1 MHKLTNFYFKIWI
14 FHEYS
19 KSAKPQ
25 QVQSRCE
32 LRFPKKPL
40 FSPFL
45 ILLPLEALDLGG
57 APLRYSEV
65 QGPFLSAKLLFVRI
79 AAANV
84 KLPGYFQRVLSTIF
98 KVMQIIELVDTYVKT
113 SQKAS
118 SER

>member
-1 MHKLTNFYFKIWI
+1 M
-14 FHEYS
+14 
-19 KSAKPQ
+19 
-25 QVQSRCE
+25 QSRCE

-45 ILLPLEALDLGG
+45 ILLPLEALDLSG
-57 APLRYSEV
+57 APLHYSEV

-118 SER
+118 SERLSIQKALEKVSGTI

>member
-1 MHKLTNFYFKIWI
+1 MWT
-14 FHEYS
+14 EVS
-19 KSAKPQ
+19 KKAP
-25 QVQSRCE
+25 
-32 LRFPKKPL
+32 F
-40 FSPFL
+40 FSL
-45 ILLPLEALDLGG
+45 LKLLPLEALDLGG

>member
-1 MHKLTNFYFKIWI
+1 MQSRI
-14 FHEYS
+14 FHKREFFIDIQ
-19 KSAKPQ
+19 KSAEPQ
-25 QVQSRCE
+25 QVQSSCV
-32 LRFPKKPL
+32 LRFPKKALL
-40 FSPFL
+40 FSLFDTATWRHW
-45 ILLPLEALDLGG
+45 IYVGG
-57 APLRYSEV
+57 APLRYSEA

>member
-1 MHKLTNFYFKIWI
+1 M
-14 FHEYS
+14 
-19 KSAKPQ
+19 
-25 QVQSRCE
+25 QSRCE

-65 QGPFLSAKLLFVRI
+65 QGPFLSAKLSFVRI
-79 AAANV
+79 AAVNV

-98 KVMQIIELVDTYVKT
+98 KVMQIIEIVDTHVKT
-113 SQKAS
+113 SQKAN

>member
-1 MHKLTNFYFKIWI
+1 MNRGFL
-14 FHEYS
+14 
-19 KSAKPQ
+19 KS
-25 QVQSRCE
+25 
-32 LRFPKKPL
+32 PL
-40 FSPFL
+40 L
-45 ILLPLEALDLGG
+45 ILLPPEALDLGG

-84 KLPGYFQRVLSTIF
+84 KIPGCFQRVLSTIF

>member
-1 MHKLTNFYFKIWI
+1 MNWGFLK
-14 FHEYS
+14 
-19 KSAKPQ
+19 
-25 QVQSRCE
+25 
-32 LRFPKKPL
+32 
-40 FSPFL
+40 SPFIL
-45 ILLPLEALDLGG
+45 PLLPLEALDLGG

-84 KLPGYFQRVLSTIF
+84 KLPGYFQRVLSKIF

>member
-1 MHKLTNFYFKIWI
+1 M
-14 FHEYS
+14 
-19 KSAKPQ
+19 
-25 QVQSRCE
+25 QSRCE

-65 QGPFLSAKLLFVRI
+65 QGPFLSTKLLFVRI

-84 KLPGYFQRVLSTIF
+84 KLPGYFQRLLSTIF

>member
-1 MHKLTNFYFKIWI
+1 M
-14 FHEYS
+14 
-19 KSAKPQ
+19 
-25 QVQSRCE
+25 QSRCE

-98 KVMQIIELVDTYVKT
+98 KVMQIIELVDTYVKM
-113 SQKAS
+113 SQKATIQKVLVEVS
-118 SER
+118 GTV

>member
-1 MHKLTNFYFKIWI
+1 M
-14 FHEYS
+14 
-19 KSAKPQ
+19 
-25 QVQSRCE
+25 QSRCE

-79 AAANV
+79 AAADV
-84 KLPGYFQRVLSTIF
+84 KLPGYNQRVSSTIF
-98 KVMQIIELVDTYVKT
+98 KFLQIIELVDTDVKT

-118 SER
+118 SVR